1 MSDARV
7 LAERILVADDDRTTR
22 FAISS
27 MLKKAGY
34 AVTAVKDG
42 AEALRNI
49 QQTKFDL
56 AFLDIWMPE
65 LTGLEV
71 LARVR
76 AGESHPKIVIMTSD
90 GTPETLLRAIREQAY
105 EYLSKPFPPK
115 EAVEVAQRA
124 LKQDASPPIEVISAR
139 PHWVEL
145 LIPCTREAAE
155 RIQSFLM
162 KLEADLPDDLRNT
175 IGLAFRELLLNAVE
189 WGGKLDPNRKVR
201 IAHVRSSRML
211 LYRVADPGLGFS
223 FKGLTHAAV
232 GQPAEEPIA
241 HVTIRDQLG
250 IRPGGF
256 GIAMTRAMADELIYN
271 EAQNEVIFIKYL
283 TSSADVSGKSEVS
296 LRASNKTLV
305 LNPSSVPTRCC
316 SPSVRMDNP
325 CSTPSFASQRFVE
338 SDSAVAAVRIT

>member
-1 MSDARV
+1 MSRPSV
-7 LAERILVADDDRTTR
+7 SAEKILVADDDRTTR
-22 FAISS
+22 FAVSS
-27 MLKKAGY
+27 MLKRAGY
-34 AVTAVKDG
+34 VVTAVKDG
-42 AEALRNI
+42 VEALRSI
-49 QQTKFDL
+49 QQTSFDL
-56 AFLDIWMPE
+56 AFLDIWMPK

-90 GTPETLLRAIREQAY
+90 ATPETLLHAIREQAY
-105 EYLSKPFPPK
+105 EYLAKPFPPK
-115 EAVEVAQRA
+115 EAVQLAERA
-124 LKQDASPPIEVISAR
+124 LKQNASPPIEVISAR

-175 IGLAFRELLLNAVE
+175 IGLAFSELLLNAVE

-201 IAHVRSSRML
+201 IAHLRSSRIL
-211 LYRVADPGLGFS
+211 LYRVADPGSGFS
-223 FKGLTHAAV
+223 FKSLTHAAV

-241 HVTIRDQLG
+241 HVAVRDQLG

-256 GIAMTRAMADELIYN
+256 GIAMTRAMADELLYN

-283 TSSADVSGKSEVS
+283 TASANASGKARVS
-296 LRASNKTLV
+296 
-305 LNPSSVPTRCC
+305 P
-316 SPSVRMDNP
+316 
-325 CSTPSFASQRFVE
+325 
-338 SDSAVAAVRIT
+338 

>member
-1 MSDARV
+1 MRLHEVASMSHGPV
-7 LAERILVADDDRTTR
+7 LPEKILIADDDRTTR

-34 AVTAVKDG
+34 AVTAVTNG
-42 AEALRNI
+42 ADALRNI
-49 QQTKFDL
+49 QQHSFDL

-71 LARVR
+71 LARVQ

-115 EAVEVAQRA
+115 EVVEVAKRA
-124 LKQDASPPIEVISAR
+124 LKQDASPPIEVISAQ

-155 RIQSFLM
+155 RVQSFLI
-162 KLEADLPDDLRNT
+162 KLEADLSDDLRNT

-211 LYRVADPGLGFS
+211 LYRVADPGPGFS

-232 GQPAEEPIA
+232 GQPADEPIA
-241 HVTIRDQLG
+241 HITIRNQIG

-256 GIAMTRAMADELIYN
+256 GIAITREMADELLYN

-283 TSSADVSGKSEVS
+283 PAPAGVSGTAEI
-296 LRASNKTLV
+296 
-305 LNPSSVPTRCC
+305 SS
-316 SPSVRMDNP
+316 
-325 CSTPSFASQRFVE
+325 
-338 SDSAVAAVRIT
+338 

>member
-7 LAERILVADDDRTTR
+7 LAARILVADDDRPTR

-105 EYLSKPFPPK
+105 EYLKKPFPPK
-115 EAVEVAQRA
+115 EAVEVAQRV

-162 KLEADLPDDLRNT
+162 RLEADLPDDLRNT
-175 IGLAFRELLLNAVE
+175 IGMAFRELLLNAVE

-283 TSSADVSGKSEVS
+283 ASSADVSGKAEVS
-296 LRASNKTLV
+296 
-305 LNPSSVPTRCC
+305 P
-316 SPSVRMDNP
+316 
-325 CSTPSFASQRFVE
+325 
-338 SDSAVAAVRIT
+338 

>member
-1 MSDARV
+1 MGRASV
-7 LAERILVADDDRTTR
+7 LRQKILVADDDRTTR
-22 FAISS
+22 FAVSS

-34 AVTAVKDG
+34 AVTAAKDG

-49 QQTKFDL
+49 QRKTFDL
-56 AFLDIWMPE
+56 AFLDIWMPG

-76 AGESHPKIVIMTSD
+76 EGESHPKIIMMTSD
-90 GTPETLLRAIREQAY
+90 ATPETVLRAIREQAY

-115 EAVEVAQRA
+115 EAVEVAERA
-124 LKQDASPPIEVISAR
+124 LKQNASPPIEVISAK

-162 KLEADLPDDLRNT
+162 KLEADLPDHLRDT
-175 IGLAFRELLLNAVE
+175 IGLAFKELLLNAVE

-201 IAHVRSSRML
+201 IAHVRSSRLL
-211 LYRVADPGLGFS
+211 LYRVADPGPGFS
-223 FKGLTHAAV
+223 FKDLTHAAV
-232 GQPAEEPIA
+232 GHPADEPIA
-241 HVTIRDQLG
+241 HVNIRDQLG

-256 GIAMTRAMADELIYN
+256 GIAMIRAMADELLYN

-283 TSSADVSGKSEVS
+283 T
-296 LRASNKTLV
+296 
-305 LNPSSVPTRCC
+305 VPTAA
-316 SPSVRMDNP
+316 SGITEIPS
-325 CSTPSFASQRFVE
+325 
-338 SDSAVAAVRIT
+338 

>member
-1 MSDARV
+1 MRDASGVKRKV
-7 LAERILVADDDRTTR
+7 LVADDDRTTR

-34 AVTAVKDG
+34 AVTAAKDG

-49 QQTKFDL
+49 QRKTFDL
-56 AFLDIWMPE
+56 VFLDIWMPV

-76 AGESHPKIVIMTSD
+76 EGESHPKIIMMTSD
-90 GTPETLLRAIREQAY
+90 TTPETLLRAIREQAY

-115 EAVEVAQRA
+115 EAVEVAERA
-124 LKQDASPPIEVISAR
+124 LKQNASPAIEVISAK

-175 IGLAFRELLLNAVE
+175 IGLAFTELLLNAVE

-211 LYRVADPGLGFS
+211 LYRVADPGPGFS

-232 GQPAEEPIA
+232 GQPADEPTA
-241 HVTIRDQLG
+241 HVNVRDQLG

-256 GIAMTRAMADELIYN
+256 GISMIRAMADELLYN

-283 TSSADVSGKSEVS
+283 TVSTGVSGT
-296 LRASNKTLV
+296 AQ
-305 LNPSSVPTRCC
+305 
-316 SPSVRMDNP
+316 
-325 CSTPSFASQRFVE
+325 TPS
-338 SDSAVAAVRIT
+338 

>member
-1 MSDARV
+1 MSYVRI
-7 LAERILVADDDRTTR
+7 LPKKILVADDDRTTC

-49 QQTKFDL
+49 EKKNFDL
-56 AFLDIWMPE
+56 AFLDIWMPK

-76 AGESHPKIVIMTSD
+76 AGKSHPKIIMMTSD
-90 GTPETLLRAIREQAY
+90 ATPETLLRAIREQAY
-105 EYLSKPFPPK
+105 EYLSKPFPTK
-115 EAVEVAQRA
+115 EAVEVAERA
-124 LKQDASPPIEVISAR
+124 LKQNASPSIEVISAK

-162 KLEADLPDDLRNT
+162 KLEADLSNDLRDT
-175 IGLAFRELLLNAVE
+175 IGLAFKELLLNAVE

-201 IAHVRSSRML
+201 IAHVRSARIL
-211 LYRVADPGLGFS
+211 LYRVADPGPGFS
-223 FKGLTHAAV
+223 FKGLKHAAV
-232 GQPAEEPIA
+232 GQPADAPIA
-241 HVTIRDQLG
+241 HVNVRDQLG

-256 GIAMTRAMADELIYN
+256 GIAMIRAMADELLYN

-283 TSSADVSGKSEVS
+283 TVPSAASG
-296 LRASNKTLV
+296 TTGI
-305 LNPSSVPTRCC
+305 PS
-316 SPSVRMDNP
+316 
-325 CSTPSFASQRFVE
+325 
-338 SDSAVAAVRIT
+338 

>member
-1 MSDARV
+1 MSRTSV
-7 LAERILVADDDRTTR
+7 SAEKILVADDDRTTR

-49 QQTKFDL
+49 QQTIFDL

-105 EYLSKPFPPK
+105 EYLSKPFPPNQV
-115 EAVEVAQRA
+115 VEVAHRA

-201 IAHVRSSRML
+201 IAHVRSSRMV
-211 LYRVADPGLGFS
+211 LYRVADPGPGFR

-232 GQPAEEPIA
+232 GQPALEPMA
-241 HVTIRDQLG
+241 HVAVRDQLG

-256 GIAMTRAMADELIYN
+256 GIAMTRAMADELLYN

-283 TSSADVSGKSEVS
+283 TASGGVSGTAEVS
-296 LRASNKTLV
+296 S
-305 LNPSSVPTRCC
+305 
-316 SPSVRMDNP
+316 
-325 CSTPSFASQRFVE
+325 
-338 SDSAVAAVRIT
+338 

>member
-1 MSDARV
+1 MRDASGLKRK
-7 LAERILVADDDRTTR
+7 ILVADDDRTTR
-22 FAISS
+22 FAICS

-34 AVTAVKDG
+34 AVTAAKDG
-42 AEALRNI
+42 AEAFRNI
-49 QQTKFDL
+49 QQKTFDL

-76 AGESHPKIVIMTSD
+76 EGESHPKIIMMTSD
-90 GTPETLLRAIREQAY
+90 TTPETLLRAIREQAY

-115 EAVEVAQRA
+115 EAVEVAERA
-124 LKQDASPPIEVISAR
+124 LKQNASPPIEVISAM

-162 KLEADLPDDLRNT
+162 RLEADLPDDLRNT
-175 IGLAFRELLLNAVE
+175 IGLAFKELLLNAVE
-189 WGGKLDPNRKVR
+189 WGGKLDPNHKVR

-211 LYRVADPGLGFS
+211 LYRVADPGPGFS

-232 GQPAEEPIA
+232 GQPADEPIA
-241 HVTIRDQLG
+241 HVNVRDQLG

-256 GIAMTRAMADELIYN
+256 GISLIRAMADELLYN

-283 TSSADVSGKSEVS
+283 TAGVSGT
-296 LRASNKTLV
+296 AQ
-305 LNPSSVPTRCC
+305 
-316 SPSVRMDNP
+316 
-325 CSTPSFASQRFVE
+325 TPSWQLC
-338 SDSAVAAVRIT
+338 

>member
-1 MSDARV
+1 MSPKQAR
-7 LAERILVADDDRTTR
+7 AEVLVADDDRTTR

-34 AVTAVKDG
+34 AVTAVKNG

-49 QQTKFDL
+49 QRRRFDL
-56 AFLDIWMPE
+56 AFLDIWMPQ

-90 GTPETLLRAIREQAY
+90 GTPETLLRAVREQAY

-115 EAVEVAQRA
+115 DAVEVAHRA
-124 LKQDASPPIEVISAR
+124 LKENASPPIEVISAK

-145 LIPCTREAAE
+145 LIPCTREAAG

-162 KLEADLPDDLRNT
+162 KLEADLSDDLRST

-201 IAHVRSSRML
+201 IAYVRSSRML
-211 LYRVADPGLGFS
+211 LYRVADPGPGFS
-223 FKGLTHAAV
+223 FEGLTHAAV

-241 HVTIRDQLG
+241 HVAVRDKLG

-256 GIAMTRAMADELIYN
+256 GIALTRAIADELLYN

-283 TSSADVSGKSEVS
+283 TASAGVADTAE
-296 LRASNKTLV
+296 
-305 LNPSSVPTRCC
+305 
-316 SPSVRMDNP
+316 
-325 CSTPSFASQRFVE
+325 TPS
-338 SDSAVAAVRIT
+338 

>member
-1 MSDARV
+1 MGRASV
-7 LAERILVADDDRTTR
+7 LRQKILVADDDRTTR
-22 FAISS
+22 FAVSS

-34 AVTAVKDG
+34 AVTAAKDG

-49 QQTKFDL
+49 QRKTFDL
-56 AFLDIWMPE
+56 AFLDIWMPG

-76 AGESHPKIVIMTSD
+76 EGESHPKIIMMTSD
-90 GTPETLLRAIREQAY
+90 ATPETVLRAIREQAY

-115 EAVEVAQRA
+115 EAVEVAERA
-124 LKQDASPPIEVISAR
+124 LKQNASPPIEVISAK

-162 KLEADLPDDLRNT
+162 KLEADLPDHLRDT
-175 IGLAFRELLLNAVE
+175 IGLAFKELLLNAVE

-201 IAHVRSSRML
+201 IAHVRSSRLL
-211 LYRVADPGLGFS
+211 LYRVADPGPGFS
-223 FKGLTHAAV
+223 FKNLTHAAV
-232 GQPAEEPIA
+232 GQPADEPIA
-241 HVTIRDQLG
+241 HVNIRDQLG

-256 GIAMTRAMADELIYN
+256 GIAMIRAMADELLYN

-283 TSSADVSGKSEVS
+283 T
-296 LRASNKTLV
+296 
-305 LNPSSVPTRCC
+305 VPTA
-316 SPSVRMDNP
+316 
-325 CSTPSFASQRFVE
+325 AS
-338 SDSAVAAVRIT
+338 

>member
-1 MSDARV
+1 MSHTKA
-7 LAERILVADDDRTTR
+7 LAEVLVADDDRTTR
-22 FAISS
+22 VAISS

-34 AVTAVKDG
+34 AVTAVENG

-49 QQTKFDL
+49 ERTSFDL

-76 AGESHPKIVIMTSD
+76 AGDSHPKIVIMTSD
-90 GTPETLLRAIREQAY
+90 GTPETLLRAVREQAY

-124 LKQDASPPIEVISAR
+124 LKQNASPPIEVISAK

-155 RIQSFLM
+155 RIQAFLM
-162 KLEADLPDDLRNT
+162 KLQADLPDDVRNT

-201 IAHVRSSRML
+201 IAHLRSSRML
-211 LYRVADPGLGFS
+211 LYRIADPGPGFS
-223 FKGLTHAAV
+223 FEALAHAAV
-232 GQPAEEPIA
+232 GQPGKEPFA
-241 HVTIRDQLG
+241 HVIVRDQLG

-256 GIAMTRAMADELIYN
+256 GITMIRAIADELLYN

-283 TSSADVSGKSEVS
+283 PASAGVSETAG
-296 LRASNKTLV
+296 
-305 LNPSSVPTRCC
+305 VPL
-316 SPSVRMDNP
+316 
-325 CSTPSFASQRFVE
+325 
-338 SDSAVAAVRIT
+338 

>member
-1 MSDARV
+1 MSRASV
-7 LAERILVADDDRTTR
+7 SAQKILVADDDRTTR
-22 FAISS
+22 FAVST

-34 AVTAVKDG
+34 AVTTAKDG

-49 QQTKFDL
+49 HRKTFDL
-56 AFLDIWMPE
+56 AFLDIWMPK

-76 AGESHPKIVIMTSD
+76 EGESHPKIIMMTSD
-90 GTPETLLRAIREQAY
+90 ATPETLLRAIREQAY
-105 EYLSKPFPPK
+105 EYLSKPFPPRD
-115 EAVEVAQRA
+115 AVEVAELA
-124 LKQDASPPIEVISAR
+124 LKQNASPPIEVISAK

-162 KLEADLPDDLRNT
+162 KLEADLPVDLRTT

-211 LYRVADPGLGFS
+211 LYRVADPGPGFS
-223 FKGLTHAAV
+223 FKGLAHAAV
-232 GQPAEEPIA
+232 GQAAGEPFV
-241 HVTIRDQLG
+241 HVAIRDQLG

-256 GIAMTRAMADELIYN
+256 GIAMIRAMADELLYN

-283 TSSADVSGKSEVS
+283 NESPDVSGTVQ
-296 LRASNKTLV
+296 V
-305 LNPSSVPTRCC
+305 PS
-316 SPSVRMDNP
+316 
-325 CSTPSFASQRFVE
+325 
-338 SDSAVAAVRIT
+338 

>member
-1 MSDARV
+1 MSHTPV

-27 MLKKAGY
+27 MLRKAGY
-34 AVTAVKDG
+34 TVTAVTNG
-42 AEALRNI
+42 AEALRSI
-49 QQTKFDL
+49 QQKKFDL

-76 AGESHPKIVIMTSD
+76 AGESHPKIIIMTSD
-90 GTPETLLRAIREQAY
+90 GTPETVLRAIREQAY

-115 EAVEVAQRA
+115 QVVEVAQRA
-124 LKQDASPPIEVISAR
+124 LQENASPPIEVISAR

-155 RIQSFLM
+155 RIPTFLM
-162 KLEADLPDDLRNT
+162 KLETDLPDDLRNM

-211 LYRVADPGLGFS
+211 LYRVADPGPGFS

-232 GQPAEEPIA
+232 GQPADDPIA
-241 HVTIRDQLG
+241 HVTVRDQLG

-256 GIAMTRAMADELIYN
+256 GIAMTREMADELLYN

-283 TSSADVSGKSEVS
+283 TSSAGVSGATEG
-296 LRASNKTLV
+296 
-305 LNPSSVPTRCC
+305 C
-316 SPSVRMDNP
+316 S
-325 CSTPSFASQRFVE
+325 
-338 SDSAVAAVRIT
+338 

>member
-1 MSDARV
+1 MKRTQG
-7 LAERILVADDDRTTR
+7 LAQILVADDDRTTR
-22 FAISS
+22 FAVSS

-34 AVTAVKDG
+34 AVTAVKNG

-49 QQTKFDL
+49 QQTSFDL

-71 LARVR
+71 LAQVR
-76 AGESHPKIVIMTSD
+76 AGKFHPKIVIMTSD
-90 GTPETLLRAIREQAY
+90 GTPETLLRAVREQAY

-124 LKQDASPPIEVISAR
+124 LKQDASPPIEVISAK

-162 KLEADLPDDLRNT
+162 KLETNLPDDLRAT

-189 WGGKLDPNRKVR
+189 WGGKLDPSRKVR

-211 LYRVADPGLGFS
+211 LYRVADPGPGFS
-223 FKGLTHAAV
+223 FKGLAHAAV
-232 GQPAEEPIA
+232 GQPGEEPIA
-241 HVTIRDQLG
+241 HVAVRDQLG
-250 IRPGGF
+250 LRPGGF
-256 GIAMTRAMADELIYN
+256 GIAMTRAIADELLYN

-283 TSSADVSGKSEVS
+283 TAVDCVSGTAEVP
-296 LRASNKTLV
+296 L
-305 LNPSSVPTRCC
+305 
-316 SPSVRMDNP
+316 
-325 CSTPSFASQRFVE
+325 
-338 SDSAVAAVRIT
+338 